1 MGGWKRYSLISSKA
15 FWHSLFNVWGSF
27 FLRSLKIGSQVKVSL
42 VMNQLMYCSRP
53 KNPLISFSLLGG
65 GISNMAMILDE
76 STSIPLSLTKNVMSQ
91 LLKYIYIY
99 IFHGQIFGTT
109 CAPPHISQI
118 SPLLFDWP
126 TLFILLCFFSF
137 LSTHTLLSQTPSLY
151 HWVPLHI
158 TISTIIFP
166 ARSLEKLRR
175 NLCIFISFIWGKNF
189 LIFWWIS
196 ICLLEVILI

>member
-1 MGGWKRYSLISSKA
+1 M
-15 FWHSLFNVWGSF
+15 
-27 FLRSLKIGSQVKVSL
+27 GSQVKVSL

-53 KNPLISFSLLGG
+53 KNPLLSFSLLGE

-76 STSIPLSLTKNVMSQ
+76 STSIPLSLTKNVTSQ
-91 LLKYIYIY
+91 LLKNKY

-109 CAPPHISQI
+109 SAPPHISQI

-151 HWVPLHI
+151 HWAPLHI

-175 NLCIFISFIWGKNF
+175 NLCIFISFI
-189 LIFWWIS
+189 
-196 ICLLEVILI
+196 